1 MYYVSANGKIS
12 YHIQVHLRGG
22 SRLQCLC
29 LHPGDCTARSTDQ
42 LVDVTQRQQDGYITA
57 PQSPVSQCCVRKEVL
72 AWRGVQWL
80 RSHVP
85 IADEGGYTPFPYE
98 LFSSVSAGGTQQYC
112 DCQVNTGILGFRTN
126 TGLEECSV
134 SLGLR
139 EQSCYITNLVQ
150 FCHTEDLSKHLLHA
164 FFIKDYF

>member
-1 MYYVSANGKIS
+1 MCLNGKIS

-85 IADEGGYTPFPYE
+85 IADEGGYT
-98 LFSSVSAGGTQQYC
+98 LSLMNSSPVC
-112 DCQVNTGILGFRTN
+112 LLVEPNNTVI
-126 TGLEECSV
+126 V
-134 SLGLR
+134 
-139 EQSCYITNLVQ
+139 
-150 FCHTEDLSKHLLHA
+150 K
-164 FFIKDYF
+164 